1 MVLAASRQI
10 LVHDLSFPKIPFG
23 SPGEVQ
29 FRQRRRD
36 CLMVKAKSQAKPD
49 DKKWSKMFIEKA
61 REIGAYEKSSASDQ
75 LAKMKPDPTP
85 S

>member
-1 MVLAASRQI
+1 MRLRARSSSMTCRSRKSHSVRPVRCNSASA
-10 LVHDLSFPKIPFG
+10 
-23 SPGEVQ
+23 E
-29 FRQRRRD
+29 RD